1 MAQQERV
8 IACGA
13 GLAALGLALRFVAG
27 PLATLVGAAA
37 FGLRG
42 DVLRFAIIQVRARLL
57 SFVQSHVCF
66 LFRRNSTCTQC
77 SLYNS
82 ASACMQA
89 ALPQSIA
96 SFVFAKEYG
105 VHADVLSTA

>member
-1 MAQQERV
+1 MFMAQQERV

-42 DVLRFAIIQVRARLL
+42 DVLRFAIIQVRAPCACGVPSRVVGVICCPALHSFAL
-57 SFVQSHVCF
+57 SFVQNDHVCF
-66 LFRRNSTCTQC
+66 LFRRNSTCTHHTIMFIIQ
-77 SLYNS
+77 
-82 ASACMQA
+82 
-89 ALPQSIA
+89 
-96 SFVFAKEYG
+96 
-105 VHADVLSTA
+105 

>member
-1 MAQQERV
+1 MVCSFHSGMFMAQQERV

-42 DVLRFAIIQVRARLL
+42 DVLRFAIIQVRAPCACGVCRRTALLCPFFRSERPRLL
-57 SFVQSHVCF
+57 SV
-66 LFRRNSTCTQC
+66 ST
-77 SLYNS
+77 
-82 ASACMQA
+82 
-89 ALPQSIA
+89 
-96 SFVFAKEYG
+96 
-105 VHADVLSTA
+105 